1 MSISLLIFAITSSVA
16 QGDLKTYDVNGLS
29 RTAIVFAPTQ
39 KTAHPPLVFGF
50 HGHGGNGR
58 QASRS
63 FRIHE
68 FWPEAVVVY
77 MNGIPTITGNDRL
90 GTRPGWQVAT
100 GLFQDRDLKF
110 FDAVYKGVTKEF
122 SVDKK
127 AVFTMGHSNGGRF
140 TQLLWAER
148 NSLFAAYGPSG
159 SYTARL
165 KLSPK
170 PVFHVLGE
178 KDPLVDPEKQRETIE
193 SMKEMNG
200 CEGNGES
207 LATYTTKFK
216 GKNGNDVV
224 TFIHPGGHEYP
235 RAVPELLVS
244 FFKSVMASK

>member
-1 MSISLLIFAITSSVA
+1 MSISLLIFAIASSGP
-16 QGDLKTYDVNGLS
+16 QGELKNYEIEGLD
-29 RTAIVFAPTQ
+29 RTAIVFAPTVTT
-39 KTAHPPLVFGF
+39 KHPPLVFGF

-90 GTRPGWQVAT
+90 GQRPGWQVAE
-100 GLFQDRDLKF
+100 GLFQNRDLKF
-110 FDAVYKGVTKEF
+110 FDSVYKDVTKEF

-127 AVFTMGHSNGGRF
+127 GVFTMGHSNGGRF

-148 NSLFAAYGPSG
+148 NNLFAAYGPSG
-159 SYTARL
+159 SHTGRL

-170 PVFHVLGE
+170 PMFHVLGE
-178 KDPLVDPEKQRETIE
+178 KDPLVDPVKQRESIE
-193 SMKEMNG
+193 SIKTLNG
-200 CEGNGES
+200 CEGSGKS
-207 LATYTTKFK
+207 LAEYTTQFS

-224 TFIHPGGHEYP
+224 AFIHPGGHEYP
-235 RAVPELLVS
+235 RAVPALMVS
-244 FFKSVMASK
+244 FFKSVMSSK